1 MKITIKAI
9 KVKVKFHDNTSFNE
23 SFNAEVSV
31 DDVINPYSEPTKELV
46 ISSHKNL
53 NNDNNSKSVENNIT
67 ECDVDTTVIIVDDT
81 NKIMI
86 LKKER
91 KKIKQRK

>member
-9 KVKVKFHDNTSFNE
+9 KVKVKFHDNTSLNE
-23 SFNAEVSV
+23 NFNAEVSV

-46 ISSHKNL
+46 ISSHKNM
-53 NNDNNSKSVENNIT
+53 NNGNNSKSVENNIT
-67 ECDVDTTVIIVDDT
+67 ECDVDTTVTIVDDT

-91 KKIKQRK
+91 KKIKHGK